1 MTGDGAYSTATVV
14 GISAAVGLVP
24 LNSTMIAVALPKIA
38 EDFDISTGRSGIL
51 ITVYLVSMLLVQPLA
66 GRLGDV
72 IGSNRLVNI
81 ALVGVAGTSIAA
93 AVSTTFPILVAARVG
108 QALFAAAL
116 GPSVQSL
123 LRAITPVAEQGRT
136 FGLMG
141 SVLGVGAALGPVI
154 GGALTQAFGWRSI
167 FVFNV
172 PIAAAALLVAL
183 RVARFAAP
191 DAVGAPADTP
201 GPAEHGRIANKVFVA
216 AFSVQALS
224 TVAQYALL
232 LLTPIILHARGWGSG
247 ATGAVLSALT
257 VGMIVMSPSGGRLGD
272 QYGRRSPALVG
283 LAVATVS
290 IAVFLAGGPSITTF
304 ALVLCLAA
312 FGMGLGIATPS
323 LTTAAIESVPVHR
336 TGAAAG
342 VVSTSRYVGSVSIS
356 IAVSAMVTADAN
368 GTRGVLW
375 IVVASMAAALITASA
390 LPGRLPGRL
399 PERLT
404 HRLGG

>member
-1 MTGDGAYSTATVV
+1 MTSDGAFSTATVV

-38 EDFDISTGRSGIL
+38 EDFGISTGRSGIL
-51 ITVYLVSMLLVQPLA
+51 ITVYLVAMLVVQPLA
-66 GRLGDV
+66 GRLGDA
-72 IGSNRLVNI
+72 IGSDRLVNI
-81 ALVGVAGTSIAA
+81 ALVGVGATSIAA
-93 AVSTTFPILVAARVG
+93 AASNTFAILVVARVG

-123 LRAITPVAEQGRT
+123 LRAITPAAQQGRT

-141 SVLGVGAALGPVI
+141 SVLGVGAAIGPVV
-154 GGALTQAFGWRSI
+154 GGVLTQSFGWRSI

-183 RVARFAAP
+183 RVSRLASPAAV
-191 DAVGAPADTP
+191 AESAGTP
-201 GPAEHGRIANKVFVA
+201 GPAERGRIANKVFIA

-224 TVAQYALL
+224 TVGQYALL

-272 QYGRRSPALVG
+272 QYGRRSPSLAG
-283 LAVATVS
+283 MAVATGS
-290 IAVFLAGGPSITTF
+290 IVVLLIGGPSITTF
-304 ALVLCLAA
+304 ALVLVLAA
-312 FGMGLGIATPS
+312 FGIGLGIATPS
-323 LTTAAIESVPVHR
+323 LTTAAIESVPLHR

-342 VVSTSRYVGSVSIS
+342 VVSTSRYVGSITIS
-356 IAVSAMVTADAN
+356 IAISALVTADAG
-368 GTRGVLW
+368 GTRSVLW
-375 IVVASMAAALITASA
+375 IVLASMTAALVTT
-390 LPGRLPGRL
+390 GVLPGRL
-399 PERLT
+399 PESVKT
-404 HRLGG
+404 